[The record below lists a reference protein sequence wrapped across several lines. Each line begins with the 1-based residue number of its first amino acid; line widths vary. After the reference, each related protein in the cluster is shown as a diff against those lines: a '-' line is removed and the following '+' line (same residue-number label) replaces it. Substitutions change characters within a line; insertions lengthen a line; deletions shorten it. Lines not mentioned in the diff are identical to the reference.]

1 MATKKRKSKIPAG
14 GKCKRV
20 VIKTGTSAGKTRR
33 MCWGANGKLTKAP
46 ARKAR
51 KR

>member
-1 MATKKRKSKIPAG
+1 MAAKKRKIPAG

-20 VIKTGTSAGKTRR
+20 TIKTGKQAGTTRR

-51 KR
+51 KRG